1 MVFSDTDRIIIGQRS
16 TLDRSERPMT
26 TNFAIALAVDLVG
39 ITILAY
45 FIYFRRHYRKDLLL
59 SFVALNVGVVAVTS
73 VLTSVQVGLGLGLGL
88 FGILSIIRLRSD
100 QLTQEE
106 VAYYF
111 VSLAMGLLAGLHPG
125 DVWVTPV
132 LTLTMITVMFVVDHQ
147 RLMGNAKRTVVTLDR
162 AYVNDVDL
170 HGALGTLFGA
180 EIVHTAV
187 REVDL
192 VRDTTIVDVRYRTQR
207 AARTTRSGVAVDVA
221 RTHEVIA

>member
-1 MVFSDTDRIIIGQRS
+1 MNRI
-16 TLDRSERPMT
+16 
-26 TNFAIALAVDLVG
+26 FALSLAVDLVG

-45 FIYFRRHYRKDLLL
+45 GIYFRRHFRRDLLL
-59 SFVALNVGVVAVTS
+59 SFIALNVGVVAVTS

-125 DVWVTPV
+125 DVWITPV
-132 LTLTMITVMFVVDHQ
+132 LTVVMISVMYVVDHQ
-147 RLMGNAKRTVVTLDR
+147 RLMGNAKRTVITMDR
-162 AYVNDVDL
+162 AFVDEVQL
-170 HGALGTLFGA
+170 IGALEQLLGA
-180 EIVHTAV
+180 TVVHTSV

-192 VRDTTIVDVRYRTQR
+192 VRDITIVDVRFRTARKQTTL
-207 AARTTRSGVAVDVA
+207 AASFNGSPR
-221 RTHEVIA
+221 EVVV